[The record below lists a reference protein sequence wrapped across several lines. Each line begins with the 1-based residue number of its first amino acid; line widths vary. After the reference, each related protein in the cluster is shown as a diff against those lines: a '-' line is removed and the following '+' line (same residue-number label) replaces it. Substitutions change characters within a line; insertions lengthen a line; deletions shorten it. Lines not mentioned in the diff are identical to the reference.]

1 MSQKIASVDW
11 AKNGSR
17 CADSGVGRK
26 RHVALIDRLPA
37 SDGGAV
43 EHDVFGEG
51 VFAHFLRF
59 DRDVLH
65 LAARVCK
72 AQIHEFDVFVS
83 QALNYAACVCQSAFS
98 YC

>member
-17 CADSGVGRK
+17 CADPGVGHK
-26 RHVALIDRLPA
+26 RHVALIDRLAA
-37 SDGGAV
+37 SDGRAV
-43 EHDVFGEG
+43 EHDAFGEG

-59 DRDVLH
+59 HRDVLH
-65 LAARVCK
+65 LAKRVGK
-72 AQIHEFDVFVS
+72 AQIHEFDVSVS
-83 QALNYAACVCQSAFS
+83 QALSYAACVCHSAFS